1 MHLILQAASVL
12 AFLAHPVAYLMY
24 APGDSLRRRLDATRM
39 ILCISHN
46 KKTTFFSAKVH
57 ARPW

>member
-1 MHLILQAASVL
+1 
-12 AFLAHPVAYLMY
+12 MY

-46 KKTTFFSAKVH
+46 KNSFFSLQRFMHVRGKLGESI
-57 ARPW
+57 PF